1 MRQWLEDVEQSL
13 LNDKVRLT
21 DSQALNNKKKLYK
34 DLLDQTSD
42 QEQLMDQLNGTVK
55 ELYPKLTIDSSR
67 RLQEELTNY
76 KDRLYDVKQF
86 LSERLAKYSRVD
98 QTLTEFQV
106 ESFFSPER
114 VSMGNLCDF

>member
-1 MRQWLEDVEQSL
+1 M
-13 LNDKVRLT
+13 NDKVRLT

-106 ESFFSPER
+106 ESFLFSNER
-114 VSMGNLCDF
+114 VSTVDLCDF